1 MTSRHCF
8 FSVMKE
14 DLRHKTWMLALSVLG
29 NLLALP
35 VLFLLG
41 TGGGRYSMAS
51 SSSMF
56 RPLDLESREIS
67 MFFGMGMSVS
77 CGVVAVVGALIVG
90 LFGFRFLFRRNM
102 VDTWHSM
109 PVSRRVLFA
118 VGWLNGFLIWF
129 VPFLANLLVTMIL
142 GGSRLSVLKK
152 KAMALPGLSAAERE
166 VLTQW
171 PGSGSIL
178 RETLLS
184 VLGLTIAFLVAY
196 HLTLLAVVLCGNLL
210 NALVTVA
217 VLGSGALSVWG
228 ILQFFQ
234 MFYWD
239 TFLESPHFSEVL
251 EKVLYASPLA
261 SSIYVLCR
269 RVWEFTGEGGGS
281 FAAAAVWNLAIAAGM
296 GVLAWYLYER
306 RPSELS
312 EQGLR
317 NKPVKFLIQTV
328 VSVVAALGGWML
340 FSAITGI
347 ALGNLSVLGWC
358 IFGALLV
365 GIVVF
370 GTLDI
375 IFQMDFKAFFSHKI
389 WMAATMLASLL
400 IGFAFRF
407 DWMGHDTW
415 LPAEE
420 DIAEIAVYDA
430 SFANRFYRSN
440 KETDYPLEQVHIEN
454 PAAAAAFLQS
464 AVDYLENG
472 ISSEDMGPGERVYLE
487 NLEARVT
494 LKNGRS
500 YYRTY
505 TVSSADS
512 EPAYALLTTPEY
524 LNTVFRLGDT
534 ERTYVTQ
541 MTLERGRWRWQ
552 VEADNNRE
560 LINEVFDAYNRD
572 LEENPDVFIRRD
584 GRLLAQVR
592 VELGTDEWTDSRYL
606 EVFEE
611 MHHTVEALCRLGFD
625 DYVMPPK
632 PEDVGEIR
640 LGVHDWNEEKSPLE
654 RARETYRVYDGNTE
668 GEEAIFFSE
677 DVFVMEETGEEI
689 LVSVTD
695 PAEIEE
701 LLELFS
707 FAERRQS
714 ISVFCRKQAV
724 RGVVTVVGKDGSS
737 FAVTIPEGALPEKY
751 ILRFSEL

>member
-1 MTSRHCF
+1 M
-8 FSVMKE
+8 
-14 DLRHKTWMLALSVLG
+14 
-29 NLLALP
+29 
-35 VLFLLG
+35 
-41 TGGGRYSMAS
+41 
-51 SSSMF
+51 
-56 RPLDLESREIS
+56 
-67 MFFGMGMSVS
+67 
-77 CGVVAVVGALIVG
+77 
-90 LFGFRFLFRRNM
+90 LFR
-102 VDTWHSM
+102 S
-109 PVSRRVLFA
+109 
-118 VGWLNGFLIWF
+118 
-129 VPFLANLLVTMIL
+129 
-142 GGSRLSVLKK
+142 KK

-184 VLGLTIAFLVAY
+184 VLGLTIAFLVTY

-389 WMAATMLASLL
+389 
-400 IGFAFRF
+400 
-407 DWMGHDTW
+407 
-415 LPAEE
+415 
-420 DIAEIAVYDA
+420 
-430 SFANRFYRSN
+430 
-440 KETDYPLEQVHIEN
+440 
-454 PAAAAAFLQS
+454 
-464 AVDYLENG
+464 
-472 ISSEDMGPGERVYLE
+472 
-487 NLEARVT
+487 
-494 LKNGRS
+494 
-500 YYRTY
+500 
-505 TVSSADS
+505 
-512 EPAYALLTTPEY
+512 
-524 LNTVFRLGDT
+524 
-534 ERTYVTQ
+534 
-541 MTLERGRWRWQ
+541 
-552 VEADNNRE
+552 
-560 LINEVFDAYNRD
+560 
-572 LEENPDVFIRRD
+572 
-584 GRLLAQVR
+584 
-592 VELGTDEWTDSRYL
+592 
-606 EVFEE
+606 
-611 MHHTVEALCRLGFD
+611 
-625 DYVMPPK
+625 
-632 PEDVGEIR
+632 
-640 LGVHDWNEEKSPLE
+640 
-654 RARETYRVYDGNTE
+654 
-668 GEEAIFFSE
+668 
-677 DVFVMEETGEEI
+677 
-689 LVSVTD
+689 
-695 PAEIEE
+695 
-701 LLELFS
+701 
-707 FAERRQS
+707 
-714 ISVFCRKQAV
+714 
-724 RGVVTVVGKDGSS
+724 
-737 FAVTIPEGALPEKY
+737 
-751 ILRFSEL
+751 